1 MLFIIEQ
8 AISHN
13 APLILLFL
21 TNKPIKMK
29 STFFSYLI
37 AGSAM
42 LFTACGNNSGTANN
56 ETGTTAKDSPT
67 TSTTPAN
74 SDDADL
80 TQEKPTFTNVEA
92 KTVAS
97 MDEVVTHY
105 LHVKTALANDNATEA
120 SSGAKALAT
129 ALGKIDHS
137 ALAGDQMKLFMDVQ
151 ESLKEHAE
159 HIAASKIDHQREHF
173 ILMSK
178 DVYDLVK
185 GFGASKALYVDHCP
199 MADNNKGADWLS
211 DTKEITSNPY
221 MGQKMPKCGT
231 VEKVVRR

>member
-1 MLFIIEQ
+1 
-8 AISHN
+8 
-13 APLILLFL
+13 
-21 TNKPIKMK
+21 MK

-42 LFTACGNNSGTANN
+42 LFTACGDNSGTANN
-56 ETGTTAKDSPT
+56 ETGTTAKDSSTASTAT
-67 TSTTPAN
+67 TNT
-74 SDDADL
+74 DDSDL
-80 TQEKPTFTNVEA
+80 TQERPTFTTVDA
-92 KTVAS
+92 KTAAS
-97 MDEVVTHY
+97 MDEVVNHY

-151 ESLKEHAE
+151 ESLNEHAE
-159 HIAASKIDHQREHF
+159 HITANASKIDHQREHF

-185 GFGASKALYVDHCP
+185 GFGASQALYVDHCP
-199 MADNNKGADWLS
+199 MADNNKGANWLS

-231 VEKVVRR
+231 VEKVVKR

>member
-1 MLFIIEQ
+1 
-8 AISHN
+8 
-13 APLILLFL
+13 
-21 TNKPIKMK
+21 MK
-29 STFFSYLI
+29 SSFFSYLI

-42 LFTACGNNSGTANN
+42 VFASCGNNA
-56 ETGTTAKDSPT
+56 ETAKNDSETTTKDSSSAVPA
-67 TSTTPAN
+67 TST

-80 TQEKPTFTNVEA
+80 TQEKPTFTNVDA
-92 KTVAS
+92 KTEAS
-97 MDEVVTHY
+97 MDDVVNHY
-105 LHVKTALANDNATEA
+105 LHVKTALANDNASEA

-137 ALAGDQMKLFMDVQ
+137 ALAGDQMKLYMDVA

-159 HIAASKIDHQREHF
+159 HIAANKIDHQREHF
-173 ILMSK
+173 VMMSK

-185 GFGASKALYVDHCP
+185 GFGANKALYVDHCP
-199 MADNNKGADWLS
+199 MADNNKGANWLS

-231 VEKVVRR
+231 VEKVIRK